1 MTRSFGSLSFRLIFC
16 ALSALVVLGTSWRA
30 LAQTSTYTNTT
41 VGAIGGTT
49 ACGTTNLVRT
59 ITVPASDNFTIADL
73 DVGFLASHSWRGD
86 IRLDLTSPAST
97 TVRLI
102 TTNTNSNSLDN
113 YNVRMDDSAGTLI
126 NTAPHNTND
135 GLVAPP
141 YENLV
146 RPNNAL
152 SAFNGENSV
161 GTWTLTMCDAYPS
174 ADDGQFRR
182 ADLFF
187 THLTG
192 ADLSLMLSSS
202 NSSPTTGTN
211 VVLTFTLSH
220 TGPDAASGVTTQ
232 INLPTGLSYV
242 SDDSGG
248 DYNSATGV
256 WTLPASISNTSVSL
270 QITAY
275 VETSGNYDI
284 TSEIATSSQP
294 DPDSTPGNGVTTEDD
309 YAALTLNPV
318 TPPVPTLT
326 CPGAPY
332 ILDWDSV
339 VWNAGDMTN
348 TYTVSGETIKIT
360 VTDADNTLLNDANF
374 GGQTPAES
382 VYDSGG
388 LVPGQSD
395 LHFLRNPPTRSSSVD
410 IVYNLGTAGKGF
422 SKVQLSLFDIDQGN
436 SQFEDKVTVTGS
448 LNGVNVPVTSLFT
461 STANTSLGNS
471 VTGTGASTPTQS
483 NGNMTLEFQSA
494 IDKLT
499 LSYYNG
505 PGAPANPGNQGM
517 SIHDLNFCKA
527 LSAQLSAS
535 KSAAVYDPQGLGL
548 YMIPGN
554 DVIYTITFTNTG
566 DGPADNDSVVV
577 IDAMP
582 SEIEFY
588 NGDIDGPGPE
598 TNPVSGTDHGSG
610 LVLNYAS
617 DVRYSNA
624 ATAPASFAACTYTPT
639 AGYDPNVTYICLN
652 PSGSMAAGSPNPS
665 FDLKFRARI
674 K

>member
-1 MTRSFGSLSFRLIFC
+1 MIRRVSRAGGQ
-16 ALSALVVLGTSWRA
+16 ALLRVLGILALLLWGRVA

-41 VGAIGGTT
+41 LGTIGGGT

-59 ITVPASDNFTIADL
+59 ITVPASDSFTIADL
-73 DVGFLASHSWRGD
+73 DVGFLASHTWRGD
-86 IRLDLTSPAST
+86 IQLDLTSPAGT

-102 TTNTNSNSLDN
+102 TTDTGSNSLDN
-113 YNVRMDDSAGTLI
+113 YNVQMDDSAGTLI

-161 GTWTLTMCDAYPS
+161 GTWSLIMCDAYPS

-182 ADLFF
+182 ADLYF

-192 ADLSLMLSSS
+192 ADLSLALSASDT
-202 NSSPTTGTN
+202 SPTTGTN
-211 VVLTFTLSH
+211 VTLSFTLSH
-220 TGPDAASGVTTQ
+220 TGPDAANPTVQ
-232 INLPTGLSYV
+232 INLPSGLSYV
-242 SDDSGG
+242 SDDSSGA
-248 DYNSATGV
+248 YNSATGL
-256 WTLPASISNTSVSL
+256 WTVPGPISNTSVTL
-270 QITAY
+270 NITAY
-275 VETSGNYDI
+275 VQTSGSYAI
-284 TSEIATSSQP
+284 TSEVASSDQT

-309 YAALTLNPV
+309 YAALTLTPV
-318 TPPVPTLT
+318 TPPVPTLS

-332 ILDWDSV
+332 VLDWDSV

-348 TYTVSGETIKIT
+348 TYTVAGETIKIT

-382 VYDSGG
+382 VYDTGG

-410 IVYNLGTAGKGF
+410 IVYDLGTAGRGF
-422 SKVQLSLFDIDQGN
+422 SKVQLSLFDIDRGAN
-436 SQFEDKVTVTGS
+436 QFEDKVTVTGS

-461 STANTSLGNS
+461 GTANTASGNS

-483 NGNMTLEFQSA
+483 AGNMTLEFQSA
-494 IDKLT
+494 IDRLT

-517 SIHDLNFCKA
+517 AIHDLNFCKA
-527 LSAQLSAS
+527 SSAQLTAS
-535 KSAAVYDPQGLGL
+535 KSAAVYDPQNLGL

-566 DGPADNDSVVV
+566 DGPADNDSVVI

-598 TNPVSGTDHGSG
+598 TNPVSGTDNGSG
-610 LVLNYAS
+610 LTLNYAT

-624 ATAPASFAACTYTPT
+624 ASAPASFAACTYTPS
-639 AGYDPNVTYICLN
+639 AGYDPNVTYICIN
-652 PSGSMAAGSPNPS
+652 PSGSMAAGTPDPS
-665 FDLKFRARI
+665 FDVKFRARI